1 MLCLLLLATAFMLEP
16 SPQAPATPAATFAE
30 AVQAANEDRHTE
42 ALVAF
47 QRLAAANPNDH
58 QARLWIARLHERM
71 GHLDLAEPVYRSVLL
86 EDPSSLDAMLGV
98 ASALLAREA
107 AAEAIDVLQVAE
119 ELAPQND
126 DVLAALGRAHRLAG
140 RTARA
145 IVYFER
151 AVTLA
156 PTEQH
161 RLWLERAQLSYLHRI
176 ETRGFSE
183 QYSGSTPDSRSGDV
197 AVNYRLTDTL
207 RVLGRGQVQRKR
219 SVSEQRGG
227 GGIEWQWKP
236 TTTLRGQALV
246 GPDNIVMPEGDYLGE
261 LDYRRGPA
269 TWTMGIR
276 YFDFTGARTTVFA
289 PAVAWLASDR
299 LSLGLRYAL
308 SWTESNAVPSG
319 ERGHSAH
326 LHGGYRLYPRV
337 SLQAGYAAGVEE
349 FENFSIDRIGD
360 FRANTASG
368 GVRIDLATLT
378 TLIGHYEHQWR
389 KGGVDMGRLTV
400 SLAQRF

>member
-1 MLCLLLLATAFMLEP
+1 MESTAQNIRTGLRYKVADLILA
-16 SPQAPATPAATFAE
+16 
-30 AVQAANEDRHTE
+30 NR
-42 ALVAF
+42 
-47 QRLAAANPNDH
+47 
-58 QARLWIARLHERM
+58 
-71 GHLDLAEPVYRSVLL
+71 
-86 EDPSSLDAMLGV
+86 
-98 ASALLAREA
+98 
-107 AAEAIDVLQVAE
+107 VAE
-119 ELAPQND
+119 IA
-126 DVLAALGRAHRLAG
+126 
-140 RTARA
+140 
-145 IVYFER
+145 
-151 AVTLA
+151 TLA
-156 PTEQH
+156 DENP
-161 RLWLERAQLSYLHRI
+161 LNWLMDR
-176 ETRGFSE
+176 
-183 QYSGSTPDSRSGDV
+183 PP
-197 AVNYRLTDTL
+197 N
-207 RVLGRGQVQRKR
+207 
-219 SVSEQRGG
+219 
-227 GGIEWQWKP
+227 
-236 TTTLRGQALV
+236 
-246 GPDNIVMPEGDYLGE
+246 YLGE
-261 LDYRRGPA
+261 LDYRHGPA

-360 FRANTASG
+360 FRANAASG